1 MKKFILGFLLSS
13 LFLPNIFGQDKK
25 HTIYADIFPM
35 GNGIFSGGAG
45 LGIGYDYS
53 INQYFSIGGLA
64 NYFGNFK
71 DNYTYNFFL
80 IGKYFP
86 IKTEIGS
93 PYIDVGL
100 GYRRRLSEEDDVN
113 CLVGASHIGFK
124 FIFQNGLVLDPA
136 FGFRYDLATFSGDE
150 NFKFSF
156 NIKAIVGWM
165 F

>member
-1 MKKFILGFLLSS
+1 LV
-13 LFLPNIFGQDKK
+13 
-25 HTIYADIFPM
+25 
-35 GNGIFSGGAG
+35 
-45 LGIGYDYS
+45 
-53 INQYFSIGGLA
+53 

-86 IKTEIGS
+86 IETKIGK
-93 PYIDVGL
+93 PYIDIGL
-100 GYRRRLSEEDDVN
+100 AYRRRLSEEDDIS

-136 FGFRYDLATFSGDE
+136 FGFRYDLATFSGNE
-150 NFKFSF
+150 NYKFSF
-156 NIKAIVGWM
+156 NIKAIIGWM